1 MVHQRLLPRRLVV
14 GVALLAAIIVVGI
27 VGFMVAGLSAADAL
41 LTTVSAVTTVGYA
54 SPRALSAGA
63 KVFNTALILGG
74 VGTGVYVLGSL
85 TEFLVEGG
93 IHGNWQHRK
102 GLRRMQELEH
112 HYIISGFGRVGQRVA
127 MQLADSS
134 APFVIVDTN
143 PDTIG
148 AAGRRAGARADG
160 APDAPSGT
168 DGAEYALTAAGGTTR
183 AGEWPPAWDAAGSG
197 TCSRAG
203 GEAGCS

>member
-74 VGTGVYVLGSL
+74 VGTGVCVLGSL
-85 TEFLVEGG
+85 T
-93 IHGNWQHRK
+93 
-102 GLRRMQELEH
+102 
-112 HYIISGFGRVGQRVA
+112 RV
-127 MQLADSS
+127 L
-134 APFVIVDTN
+134 I
-143 PDTIG
+143 
-148 AAGRRAGARADG
+148 
-160 APDAPSGT
+160 
-168 DGAEYALTAAGGTTR
+168 E
-183 AGEWPPAWDAAGSG
+183 GSG
-197 TCSRAG
+197 GSGPSHRPG
-203 GEAGCS
+203 P